1 MKAWDKTKRIA
12 SASIEPRAW
21 VTKAA
26 KWWLGPE
33 PEAEPEPDE
42 PRPVRPEPDEPEH
55 IRPSKPE
62 HAWGFQVPPERTLQ
76 CLHGDECLSIGSKVA
91 YRIYADGCVECV
103 PCADHHTEGKRR

>member
-1 MKAWDKTKRIA
+1 MSVWNRTKVLARA
-12 SASIEPRAW
+12 PIEPRAW

-33 PEAEPEPDE
+33 PEAFQPQVAVDAK
-42 PRPVRPEPDEPEH
+42 PEPDEPEQLW
-55 IRPSKPE
+55 PE
-62 HAWGFQVPPERTLQ
+62 PPMKGFLAAERTLQ